1 MLEGGS
7 GREFW
12 AGGYEV
18 FGDSGAR
25 GGGRQG
31 NRQTAVGRDLLNFG
45 SEVGMVMA
53 LARHSS
59 VVPSLSVAVPLMLPA
74 LPPALVVVASVA
86 VGSPSWCSKAEETER
101 GGGRVG

>member
-1 MLEGGS
+1 M
-7 GREFW
+7 
-12 AGGYEV
+12 
-18 FGDSGAR
+18 
-25 GGGRQG
+25 
-31 NRQTAVGRDLLNFG
+31 GRDLLNFG

-53 LARHSS
+53 LAWHSS

-74 LPPALVVVASVA
+74 LPPALVVVASVT